1 MISVSEATAIILSHT
16 IETGAEESS
25 IQEAPGRILKEIIRA
40 DRDFPPFNR
49 ITMDGIAV
57 SFASWQKGVRIFT
70 VEGIQAAGQQQKQLL
85 NPQGCMEVMTGAMLP
100 LGTDTVVPYE
110 SLELKDGKARIVVEK
125 IEPGDSIHQQGGDA
139 RNNEALL
146 IPGLKISPADV
157 ALLAAVGKKK
167 ISVAA
172 FPKTAIISTGDELIP
187 VELIPLPYQIRRS
200 NSYAL
205 QAALRE
211 LGCPADQ
218 FHLPDD
224 PELLDA
230 EVKKILQHYSLI
242 IFSGGVSKGKYDY
255 IPQTLERNGIQK
267 RFHHVSQ
274 RPGKPLWFGT
284 SARHVVFALP
294 GNPVSTY
301 MCFYRYIKPWLMK
314 SLGVETPPQQVVLA
328 QNFSFK
334 PALTY
339 FLQVKVKN
347 EMSQLKAWPDA
358 GGGSGDFA
366 NLKDVDGFIELPA
379 EGTDFKAGQVFRYYP
394 FRSS

>member
-1 MISVSEATAIILSHT
+1 MISVSEAMAIILSHSV
-16 IETGAEESS
+16 ETGVEEVS
-25 IQEAPGRILKEIIRA
+25 IQEASGRVLKETIRA

-49 ITMDGIAV
+49 VSMDGVAIAYE
-57 SFASWQKGVRIFT
+57 AWQKGERSFII
-70 VEGIQAAGQQQKQLL
+70 EGIQAAGQQQKQLS
-85 NPQGCMEVMTGAMLP
+85 NPSACIEVMTGAMLP
-100 LGTDTVVPYE
+100 LGTDTVIPYE
-110 SLELKDGKARIVVEK
+110 SLEIKEGTARITAEK
-125 IEPGDSIHQQGGDA
+125 IEPGDSIHGQGVDA
-139 RNNEALL
+139 KNNTELL
-146 IPGLKISPADV
+146 TPGIKISPAEV
-157 ALLAAVGKKK
+157 ALMAAVGKKK
-167 ISVAA
+167 VLVAA

-211 LGCPADQ
+211 LGCVADQ
-218 FHLPDD
+218 FHLPDH
-224 PELLDA
+224 PEMLDT
-230 EVKKILQHYSLI
+230 EVKKILQHYSLV

-267 RFHHVSQ
+267 RFNQVSQ

-284 SARHVVFALP
+284 SSKHVVFALP

-301 MCFYRYIKPWLMK
+301 MCFYRYIKPWLLK
-314 SLGVETPPQQVVLA
+314 SLGVEAPAQQVVLA

-334 PALTY
+334 PQLTY

-347 EMSQLKAWPDA
+347 EMSQLKAYPDA

-379 EGTDFKAGQVFRYYP
+379 EITDFKAGQVFRYYP
-394 FRSS
+394 FRS

>member
-1 MISVSEATAIILSHT
+1 MITVSEATAIILSHS
-16 IETGAEESS
+16 IETGVEEVS
-25 IQEAPGRILKEIIRA
+25 IQEACGRVLKETVRA
-40 DRDFPPFNR
+40 DRDFPPFDR
-49 ITMDGIAV
+49 VSMDGIAITFNAWK
-57 SFASWQKGVRIFT
+57 SGTRTFT
-70 VEGIQAAGQQQKQLL
+70 IESIQAAGQQQKQLA
-85 NPQGCMEVMTGAMLP
+85 NTQACMEVMTGAMMP

-110 SLELKDGKARIVVEK
+110 NVSIHDGKATITTEK
-125 IEPGDSIHQQGGDA
+125 IERGENIHWQGVDA
-139 RNNEALL
+139 RMNDELL
-146 IPGLKISPADV
+146 VSGIKISPAEV
-157 ALLAAVGKKK
+157 ALMAAVGKKK
-167 ISVAA
+167 IQVAA

-187 VELIPLPYQIRRS
+187 VDLIPLPYQIRRS

-211 LGCPADQ
+211 LGCTADQ
-218 FHLPDD
+218 FHLPDQ
-224 PELLDA
+224 PEMLEA

-267 RFHHVSQ
+267 RFHQVSQ

-284 SARHVVFALP
+284 SAKHVVFALP

-301 MCFYRYIKPWLMK
+301 ICFYRYIKPWLMK
-314 SLGVETPPQQVVLA
+314 SLGVETQPQQVVLA

-347 EMSQLKAWPDA
+347 EMSQLKAYPDA

-366 NLKDVDGFIELPA
+366 NLKEVDGFIELPA
-379 EGTDFKAGQVFRYYP
+379 EVTDFKAGQVFRYYP
-394 FRSS
+394 FRNS

>member
-1 MISVSEATAIILSHT
+1 MITVSEATAIILSHS
-16 IETGAEESS
+16 IETGVEEIS
-25 IQEAPGRILKEIIRA
+25 IQEACGRVLKETVRA
-40 DRDFPPFNR
+40 DRDFPPFDR
-49 ITMDGIAV
+49 VSMDGIVIAFDAWKTGTRTFPIE
-57 SFASWQKGVRIFT
+57 S
-70 VEGIQAAGQQQKQLL
+70 IQAAGQQQKQLT
-85 NPQGCMEVMTGAMLP
+85 NTCACIEVMTGAMLP

-110 SLELKDGKARIVVEK
+110 NVSIKDGTATITTEK
-125 IEPGDSIHQQGGDA
+125 IERGENIHRQGVDAELNDELLAPGI
-139 RNNEALL
+139 
-146 IPGLKISPADV
+146 KISPAEV
-157 ALLAAVGKKK
+157 ALMAAVGKKK
-167 ISVAA
+167 IQVAA

-187 VELIPLPYQIRRS
+187 VDLIPLPYQIRRS

-211 LGCPADQ
+211 LGCTADQ
-218 FHLPDD
+218 FHLPDQ
-224 PELLDA
+224 PEMLEA
-230 EVKKILQHYSLI
+230 EVKKILQHYSLV

-267 RFHHVSQ
+267 RFHQVSQ

-284 SARHVVFALP
+284 SAKHVVFALP

-314 SLGVETPPQQVVLA
+314 SLGVETQPQQVVLA

-347 EMSQLKAWPDA
+347 EMSQLKAYPNA

-366 NLKDVDGFIELPA
+366 NLKEVDGFIELPA
-379 EGTDFKAGQVFRYYP
+379 DVTDFKAGQVFRYYS
-394 FRSS
+394 FRNS